1 MNRAERIRELR
12 RSGTPLRKIAAEVGC
27 DVSYCSQVCKA
38 AGMGGAIIEQRLS
51 ESRVADYVSRSGFD
65 YVGGYQSQKKPI
77 TVRCRQC
84 GRTFERQFHI
94 FRDVVNGTWQC
105 GNECPLCRADKQR
118 AERERKAKEAKAE
131 QERDARIKAEQREMR
146 EADLISR
153 QLEERLAIHVCK
165 NCGESYCIE
174 STGYNSTK
182 YCSEKCM
189 KRWAMR
195 VKNDRR
201 HKKIASRRHDAD
213 ITLEKLFRRDEG
225 ICYLCFGKCD
235 WNDVDADGNA
245 CDNYPSIDHVKPIAK
260 GGTHTWD
267 NIKLAHR
274 RCNWE
279 KSDAY

>member
-1 MNRAERIRELR
+1 MSIAEVLDLR
-12 RSGTPLRKIAAEVGC
+12 RSGLGYKTISKQLNMDRNKVGYICRHNGLGGFQSENGKPLDE
-27 DVSYCSQVCKA
+27 
-38 AGMGGAIIEQRLS
+38 ET
-51 ESRVADYVSRSGFD
+51 VADYVERSGFD
-65 YVGGYQSQKKPI
+65 YVGGYSMAKKPI
-77 TVRCRQC
+77 TVRCREC

-94 FRDVVNGTWQC
+94 FRDVVNGTWSV
-105 GNECPLCRADKQR
+105 GNECPLCKEDRQKEKD
-118 AERERKAKEAKAE
+118 RERRE
-131 QERDARIKAEQREMR
+131 QVERDARIKAEQREMR